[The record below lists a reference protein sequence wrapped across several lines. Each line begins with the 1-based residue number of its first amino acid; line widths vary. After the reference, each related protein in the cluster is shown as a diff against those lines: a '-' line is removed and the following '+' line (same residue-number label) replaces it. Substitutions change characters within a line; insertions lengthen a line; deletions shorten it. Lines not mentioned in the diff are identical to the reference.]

1 MRRKSHPIVLRE
13 KVWYTG
19 RYKRKGGIAVKHGK
33 NPSLLIWVAAVAAC
47 LAAAG
52 LVWLGLSML
61 TPTEGPSY
69 LPTGNTAVT
78 TVGTEVQAP
87 TLPPTTTTTAPPE
100 IGLSVTSHGDTTVTT
115 AEPVTVFRGTSDPA
129 HPLTLN
135 GKAVE
140 RTADGA
146 FAVECT
152 LSPGNNRFTFAH
164 KGKTVTYTVRYTF
177 TVITAHAP
185 SKNQRYQSGATVNVL
200 VTARRGSTVT
210 ATFNGKT
217 ITLQPDEGL
226 AQNGAAES
234 ATFVDYTGSFTLPS
248 DNTTDLTLGKIT
260 FSATH
265 SGVKNTAS
273 SGTIVCEKSKRS
285 TVGEIVAFTAETFSG
300 DTVDDDSRPTNNYLP
315 AGTVDYVVGHS
326 YYGDKEYLN
335 LRCGRRVYVSK
346 EGEDGEGPTP
356 VSKSYIGTLPDKNRL
371 SVAGVEAA
379 LRFTTLT
386 FDTDWKAPF
395 LLDLLPQTY
404 KNPKKQEYSVEA
416 VTCEYVEITFCYAAA
431 VTGNVTFAAD
441 HPLFSRA
448 QISQAGEHTVLRLY
462 LKKKGAFYGWD
473 AEYNEKGQLVFR
485 FLHPAQVKTA
495 KNAYGA
501 DLSGVTVLVDVGHG
515 GNRSGALG
523 LDKNHPES
531 ERNLYLAKLIEKEL
545 KSLGATVVLN
555 RTGDTSI
562 SSDERCKQLKTLRPD
577 LCIAV
582 HHDSSTSSRPNG
594 FGSLYSTLFSKEP
607 ARYIY
612 EATVAAGLYNP
623 NAGGNRNRLEWHYY
637 FMARMTACPV
647 VLTENGFMSS
657 PTDHTG
663 IISSDANHR
672 KAKAITQGVV
682 AYFLSIRSDT
692 PFKPTQTTTTTTTT
706 VKTTTTTAVTTTA
719 ATTTHTTL
727 PSQATSRTT
736 ASSTS
741 TTTGTNKDNE

>member
-1 MRRKSHPIVLRE
+1 M
-13 KVWYTG
+13 
-19 RYKRKGGIAVKHGK
+19 KHAGK
-33 NPSLLIWVAAVAAC
+33 PSPLVWVAAAAAC

-52 LVWLGLSML
+52 LVWLGLTAL
-61 TPTEGPSY
+61 TPAEEPSY

-87 TLPPTTTTTAPPE
+87 TLPPATTTTAPPEAPPE
-100 IGLSVTSHGDTTVTT
+100 IGLSVTSHESTAVTT
-115 AEPVTVFRGTSDPA
+115 TEPVTVFRGTSDPA

-152 LSPGNNRFTFAH
+152 LSPGSNRFTFTH
-164 KGKTVTYTVRYTF
+164 KDKTVTYTVRYNF

-217 ITLQPDEGL
+217 ITLRPDEGL

-234 ATFVDYTGSFTLPS
+234 PTFVDYTGSFTLPA
-248 DNTTDLTLGKIT
+248 DNTADLTLGKIT

-346 EGEDGEGPTP
+346 DGEDGEGPTP

-371 SVAGVEAA
+371 SVADVEAA

-386 FDTDWKAPF
+386 FNTDWKAPF
-395 LLDLLPQTY
+395 LLDLRPQTY
-404 KNPKKQEYSVEA
+404 KNPKNQEYSVET
-416 VTCEYVEITFCYAAA
+416 VTCEYVEITFCYAAS
-431 VTGNVTFAAD
+431 VTGDISFAAD
-441 HPLFSRA
+441 HPLFTRA
-448 QISQAGEHTVLRLY
+448 QITPSGEHTVLRLY

-473 AEYNEKGQLVFR
+473 AEYNGKGQLVFR
-485 FLHPAQVKTA
+485 FLHPVQVKTA
-495 KNAYGA
+495 NNTYGA

-515 GNRSGALG
+515 GNRTGALG
-523 LDKNHPES
+523 LDKTHPES
-531 ERNLYLAKLIEKEL
+531 ERNLYLAKLLEKEL

-555 RTGDTSI
+555 RTGDTSV
-562 SSDERCKQLKTLRPD
+562 SSDERCRQLKELRPD

-582 HHDSSTSSRPNG
+582 HHDGSTSSKTNG

-612 EATVAAGLYNP
+612 EATMDAGLYNP
-623 NAGGNRNRLEWHYY
+623 NAKNNRNRLEWHYY

-663 IISSDANHR
+663 IVSADTNRR
-672 KAKAITQGVV
+672 KAKAITEGVV

-692 PFKPTQTTTTTTTT
+692 PFKPTKTT
-706 VKTTTTTAVTTTA
+706 VKTTTTTAATTTATTTAAGTTATLPAQTTSHSTAVSTSTTA
-719 ATTTHTTL
+719 ATT
-727 PSQATSRTT
+727 
-736 ASSTS
+736 
-741 TTTGTNKDNE
+741 KDDE